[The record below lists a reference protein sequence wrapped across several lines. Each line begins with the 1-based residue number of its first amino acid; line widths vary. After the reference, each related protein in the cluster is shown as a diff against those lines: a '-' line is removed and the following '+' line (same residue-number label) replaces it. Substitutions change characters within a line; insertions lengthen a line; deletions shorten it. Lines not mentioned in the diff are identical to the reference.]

1 MGREIRTWGA
11 ALCVLL
17 ASASCAKNDGT
28 TSTQE
33 GSKPA
38 ISPTAPP
45 AATAAP
51 VAAVT
56 DAGAADSA
64 TATVTPPVPLL
75 GREFLAEG
83 KEIFRVAACGSDDPL
98 PPKLDPAMVEEHCT
112 DLRAK
117 YNQYK
122 TNWIDVAT
130 PFIAAL
136 RPKDLPKTI
145 VYPFGGGDLMSAL
158 ATFPDLTEITT
169 ISLEAAGDARKID
182 TLPPKQLKAELKK
195 NRVNLGKLFDK
206 AHSRTDNLDIESK
219 STLPGGI
226 VFMMVALALHGYEP
240 TSLRYFKL
248 TPDGA
253 VSYLEAADIAK
264 LEADAAK
271 KPKKEEAT
279 LAIFKHVELQF
290 RKKGDPS
297 APTKIL
303 RHMAFNLD
311 NDHMKQDPS
320 MLKYLEA
327 RGTGGRITAMAKAA
341 SHLLWS
347 DDFSTIRDYLA
358 THMEWMIS
366 DSTGLP
372 PKAATKAGFVQDTYG
387 QFTWPIAFGTADNKN
402 GEDMK
407 RLFKTNPQ
415 HDLSFRYGYPDRD
428 SHAHMI
434 VTHKPNAVAQAP
446 VPAPATS
453 K

>member
-1 MGREIRTWGA
+1 MGRELTRWGA
-11 ALCVLL
+11 ALSVLL
-17 ASASCAKNDGT
+17 ASAACAKHDGVA

-38 ISPTAPP
+38 TPPSASPSVAVASAPDAGAD
-45 AATAAP
+45 AATAA
-51 VAAVT
+51 
-56 DAGAADSA
+56 
-64 TATVTPPVPLL
+64 TPAPAPLL
-75 GREFLAEG
+75 GREFLPEG

-98 PPKLDPAMVEEHCT
+98 PPKVEPAMVEVHCA

-117 YNQYK
+117 YAQYK
-122 TNWIDVAT
+122 TGWMDVAT

-136 RPKDLPKTI
+136 RPKDLPTTI

-169 ISLEAAGDARKID
+169 ISLEAAGDVRKIE
-182 TLPPKQLKAELKK
+182 TLPPRDLKTELGK
-195 NRVNLGKLFDK
+195 NRLYLGKLFAK
-206 AHSRTDNLDIESK
+206 AHSRTENLDIESK

-248 TPDGA
+248 APDGT
-253 VSYLEAADIAK
+253 VTYLEAADITK

-271 KPKKEEAT
+271 KTNKDAAA

-290 RKKGDPS
+290 RKKGDPH
-297 APTKIL
+297 APTRIL
-303 RHMAFNLD
+303 RHIAFNLD
-311 NDHMKQDPS
+311 NEHLKQDPS

-327 RGTGGRITAMAKAA
+327 RGKIAAMAKAA

-347 DDFSTIRDYLA
+347 EDFTTIRDYLA

-366 DSTGLP
+366 DSTGFP
-372 PKAATKAGFVQDTYG
+372 PKAAAKAGFVQDTYG

-407 RLFKTNPQ
+407 RLFKSNPQ
-415 HDLSFRYGYPDRD
+415 HDLAFRYGYPDRD

-434 VTHKPNAVAQAP
+434 VTRKPTAGAPAP
-446 VPAPATS
+446 VAPAPAS
-453 K
+453 SGAK

>member
-1 MGREIRTWGA
+1 M
-11 ALCVLL
+11 LL
-17 ASASCAKNDGT
+17 ASAGCAKNDGT
-28 TSTQE
+28 TSGQE
-33 GSKPA
+33 GNKPP
-38 ISPTAPP
+38 IPP
-45 AATAAP
+45 TAAP
-51 VAAVT
+51 PVTTAPTAAVT
-56 DAGAADSA
+56 DAGSADSA
-64 TATVTPPVPLL
+64 TAVVPPPTAPLV
-75 GREFLAEG
+75 GRDFLAEG

-98 PPKLDPAMVEEHCT
+98 PPKIDTAMVEEHCT

-117 YNQYK
+117 YTQYK

-136 RPKDLPKTI
+136 RPKDLPKTV

-158 ATFPDLTEITT
+158 ATYPDLTEITT
-169 ISLEAAGDARKID
+169 VSLEAAGDARKID
-182 TLPPKQLKAELKK
+182 ALPAKQLKAELKK

-206 AHSRTDNLDIESK
+206 AHSRTDNLDMEAK
-219 STLPGGI
+219 GTLPGGI

-253 VSYLEAADIAK
+253 VNYLEAADIAK
-264 LEADAAK
+264 LAADAAK

-290 RKKGDPS
+290 RKKGDVA
-297 APTKIL
+297 APTKVL

-311 NDHMKQDPS
+311 NEHMKQDPS

-327 RGTGGRITAMAKAA
+327 RGKVSAMAKAA

-415 HDLSFRYGYPDRD
+415 HDLAFRYGYPDRD

-434 VTHKPNAVAQAP
+434 VTHKPSAGQAAA
-446 VPAPATS
+446 PAPTTAAPAAS